1 MLLLIFTILAIILGG
16 IGLYYTTH
24 SWEDHDI
31 IMGFSI
37 ILLVFGIIFIT
48 IEIVALTTKPI
59 VYKNFKIKYDVIKE
73 QITSKDDVRDAT
85 FTQNIIEINQEIMH
99 CREYI
104 NNVWLGIY
112 ENKKICDMEL
122 LKKNE

>member
-1 MLLLIFTILAIILGG
+1 MLLLIFTILAIVLGG
-16 IGLYYTTH
+16 IGLYYTMN
-24 SWEDHDI
+24 SWEDHNI
-31 IMGFSI
+31 IYGFSFTF
-37 ILLVFGIIFIT
+37 LLFGIILVIA
-48 IEIVALTTKPI
+48 EIIVLTTKPI
-59 VYKNFKIKYDVIKE
+59 VYKNFKIKYEVVKE

-104 NNVWLGIY
+104 DNAWIGIY

>member
-16 IGLYYTTH
+16 IGLYYSMN

-31 IMGFSI
+31 FMGFSI
-37 ILLVFGIIFIT
+37 ILLILGIIFIT
-48 IEIVALTTKPI
+48 VEIICLTTKPI
-59 VYKNFKIKYDVIKE
+59 SYKEFKIKYEVVKE

-85 FTQNIIEINQEIMH
+85 FTQNIIEINQKIMH

-104 NNVWLGIY
+104 DNVWLGIY
-112 ENKKICDMEL
+112 ENKKICDMDL
-122 LKKNE
+122 LRKDE

>member
-16 IGLYYTTH
+16 IGLYYSTN

-31 IMGFSI
+31 FMGFSI
-37 ILLVFGIIFIT
+37 LLLILGIIFIT
-48 IEIVALTTKPI
+48 IEIAYLTAKPI
-59 VYKNFKIKYDVIKE
+59 VYKNFKIKYEIVKE

-85 FTQNIIEINQEIMH
+85 FTQNIIEINQKIMQ

-104 NNVWLGIY
+104 DNIWLGIY

>member
-16 IGLYYTTH
+16 ISLYYTTH

-31 IMGFSI
+31 ITGFSLI
-37 ILLVFGIIFIT
+37 FLVIGLLFIV
-48 IEIVALTTKPI
+48 IEIGVLIIKPI
-59 VYKNFKIKYDVIKE
+59 AYKDFKIKYDVIKE
-73 QITSKDDVRDAT
+73 QITNKDDVRDAT
-85 FTQNIIEINQEIMH
+85 FTQNIIEINQEIMQ

-104 NNVWLGIY
+104 DNIWLGIF